1 MYWIQLTLTLRHL
14 FSKNSV
20 TLYPQTTR
28 FLLFKLSF
36 SITNTTNTKFQQK
49 SKDARTES
57 FQFCLHKPL
66 NEAMC
71 GDNAY
76 SRNTVIL
83 ISSLGKCV
91 KPLFLHNNAKAN
103 KAGNISQSYYYSLR
117 LWNVGKKI
125 IISQFPAS
133 VR

>member
-1 MYWIQLTLTLRHL
+1 MYWIQVTLTLRHL

-20 TLYPQTTR
+20 TLYPQTIR
-28 FLLFKLSF
+28 FLIFKLSI
-36 SITNTTNTKFQQK
+36 SVTNTTITKFQKK
-49 SKDARTES
+49 SKDARTKS

-66 NEAMC
+66 YEVMC

-91 KPLFLHNNAKAN
+91 KPLLLHNVTKAHE
-103 KAGNISQSYYYSLR
+103 AGKGDSATFHSH
-117 LWNVGKKI
+117 I
-125 IISQFPAS
+125 II
-133 VR
+133 V